1 MNLGNQ
7 DASNVGDS
15 DPPPTKSRGK
25 LKWILGS
32 FGCLGLLALIGVV
45 GVVWFAANKFNQV
58 RQEAKG
64 FVESSTVVQQHLGS
78 PVIIDDQKYSF
89 DPMKEVMQFDVSGP
103 LGSGT
108 VTVPLQKDDANP
120 DSYIISEGTLKFNG
134 QEIDLNQEDEL
145 SIDIEGMDDL

>member
-1 MNLGNQ
+1 M
-7 DASNVGDS
+7 
-15 DPPPTKSRGK
+15 
-25 LKWILGS
+25 GS
-32 FGCLGLLALIGVV
+32 EMCI
-45 GVVWFAANKFNQV
+45 
-58 RQEAKG
+58 R
-64 FVESSTVVQQHLGS
+64 
-78 PVIIDDQKYSF
+78 DR
-89 DPMKEVMQFDVSGP
+89 

>member
-32 FGCLGLLALIGVV
+32 FGCLGLLALVGVV
-45 GVVWFAANKFNQV
+45 GVVWFAANQFNQV